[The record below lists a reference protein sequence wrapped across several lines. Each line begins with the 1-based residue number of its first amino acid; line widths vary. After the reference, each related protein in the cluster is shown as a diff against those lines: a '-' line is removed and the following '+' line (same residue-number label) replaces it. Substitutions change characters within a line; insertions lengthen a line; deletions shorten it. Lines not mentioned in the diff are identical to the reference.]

1 MKRFLVIFGQISL
14 LSHFPT
20 ILTISL
26 PFSPLWLI
34 ESDGTKRGLINQQL
48 KDSQTLDYNVDVLDG
63 TTLGLLILAIV
74 LLWIHGIIFTA
85 FGCMLVK
92 RMLVMR
98 RTPSGLCNKV
108 FIKCVHVSIGLY
120 IIASFVMLTACAR
133 FAAIFP
139 MEKISYAF
147 YVTMTIF
154 CYIWLVV
161 LIFIC
166 DHICKRRR
174 DENVFHTLVCGLR
187 EYNDDFI

>member
-1 MKRFLVIFGQISL
+1 MKRSVVIFGQISL
-14 LSHFPT
+14 LSHCPT
-20 ILTISL
+20 FFTTIL

-34 ESDGTKRGLINQQL
+34 QSDGTKRGLINQQL
-48 KDSQTLDYNVDVLDG
+48 KDSQTPDYNVDVLDG

-85 FGCMLVK
+85 VGCMF
-92 RMLVMR
+92 VMR
-98 RTPSGLCNKV
+98 RTPSGLCYKV
-108 FIKCVHVSIGLY
+108 FIKCVYVSIGLY
-120 IIASFVMLTACAR
+120 IIASFVMLTACVR

-187 EYNDDFI
+187 EYNDDFT